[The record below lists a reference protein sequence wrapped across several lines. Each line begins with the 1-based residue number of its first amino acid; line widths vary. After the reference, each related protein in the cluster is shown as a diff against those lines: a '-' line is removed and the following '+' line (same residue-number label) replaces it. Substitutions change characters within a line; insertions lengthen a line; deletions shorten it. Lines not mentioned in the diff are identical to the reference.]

1 MARLR
6 FRLKV
11 DGLADDVLMVHKYQG
26 VESLS
31 DSQQDGQHCYGF
43 RYHIQLASRRS
54 DLTALDVVDKTAQ
67 LEMWRD
73 GLLVQRVHG
82 IVRQFSQGNIG
93 HRHTFYGLTLVP
105 ALERLS
111 LRHNSRI
118 FQLQTAPDII
128 ATLLEEMG
136 ITDYAFSLQR
146 DCAQRE
152 FCVQYRETDLAF
164 LHRLA
169 AEEGLVYHF
178 IHEDEKHTLLFTDD
192 SQGLPKLDTPI
203 PFNALAGGVIDS
215 PYISAFEQHTQSHV
229 SHTVL
234 QDYSFKKPSYS
245 FAQQA
250 HGQGIDYQRDTYEYF
265 DAPGRFKD
273 DVSGKAF
280 NQIRLEYLRRDARTA
295 TGKSNHP
302 DLHAGAKFDLQ
313 DHLDESVNRD
323 WVVVYVQHEGHQP
336 QALEEEG
343 GSGATTYS
351 NQFTLIPAEV
361 NWRAT
366 PQVKPQVD
374 GPCIAMV
381 VGPENE
387 EIFCDEHGRVKLHF
401 PWDRYSNGDE
411 HSSCWVRVSQGWAG
425 SQYGMMAI
433 PRVGHEVIVSFLN
446 GDPDQPIVTGRTY
459 HATNQPPYSLPEHK
473 TKTVLRS
480 ESHQGEGFNELSFED
495 QAGQEKIYLHAQK
508 DVEGLVLNDA
518 TMHIK
523 HDKHLTV
530 ENDQFSHIHHHQH
543 LTVDGERR
551 LKVGQDHS
559 VEVGG
564 ALQQKVADKMV
575 MDAGNEVHLKAGNK
589 LVLDAGSEITIQ
601 AGGSFVKVDAGG
613 VHVVGAAINLNS
625 GGSAGSG
632 SGYGGKMAELP
643 FGLQAPSVPQVMPFV
658 QPTASLTQQVIADIK
673 TETPITQ
680 VCQKR
685 SDGSCPL
692 SDCPCGNNQ

>member
-1 MARLR
+1 
-6 FRLKV
+6 
-11 DGLADDVLMVHKYQG
+11 
-26 VESLS
+26 
-31 DSQQDGQHCYGF
+31 
-43 RYHIQLASRRS
+43 
-54 DLTALDVVDKTAQ
+54 
-67 LEMWRD
+67 
-73 GLLVQRVHG
+73 
-82 IVRQFSQGNIG
+82 
-93 HRHTFYGLTLVP
+93 
-105 ALERLS
+105 
-111 LRHNSRI
+111 
-118 FQLQTAPDII
+118 
-128 ATLLEEMG
+128 
-136 ITDYAFSLQR
+136 
-146 DCAQRE
+146 
-152 FCVQYRETDLAF
+152 
-164 LHRLA
+164 
-169 AEEGLVYHF
+169 
-178 IHEDEKHTLLFTDD
+178 
-192 SQGLPKLDTPI
+192 
-203 PFNALAGGVIDS
+203 
-215 PYISAFEQHTQSHV
+215 
-229 SHTVL
+229 
-234 QDYSFKKPSYS
+234 
-245 FAQQA
+245 
-250 HGQGIDYQRDTYEYF
+250 
-265 DAPGRFKD
+265 
-273 DVSGKAF
+273 
-280 NQIRLEYLRRDARTA
+280 
-295 TGKSNHP
+295 
-302 DLHAGAKFDLQ
+302 
-313 DHLDESVNRD
+313 
-323 WVVVYVQHEGHQP
+323 
-336 QALEEEG
+336 
-343 GSGATTYS
+343 
-351 NQFTLIPAEV
+351 QFTLIPAEV

-459 HATNQPPYSLPEHK
+459 HATNQPPYALPEHK

-551 LKVGQDHS
+551 LKVGQDQS

-575 MDAGNEVHLKAGNK
+575 VDAGNEVHLKAGNK
-589 LVLDAGSEITIQ
+589 LVLEAGSEITIQ
-601 AGGSFVKVDAGG
+601 AGGSFIKVDAGG
-613 VHVVGAAINLNS
+613 VHLVGAAINLNS
-625 GGSAGSG
+625 GGSPGRG
-632 SGYGGKMAELP
+632 SGYSGNSADLP
-643 FGLQAPSVPQVMPFV
+643 FGLQAPSAPQIMPFV

-680 VCQKR
+680 VCQKC